1 MTASPPSR
9 SIRRLTIAGF
19 KRFSEVALDF
29 APLTVLTGTNGAGK
43 TSVIHA
49 LLLARE
55 ASLPGAKAVQLN
67 GPYGLELGTASDVL
81 NIHTALDRS
90 EVVIQPELTDGTALH
105 FALDASQEDLF
116 YLPIKRREV
125 TAADPGA
132 PAGALDPLR
141 GRCGA
146 LTGGSRAFTYLCAE
160 RLGPREILRASALPT
175 DELGV
180 GVQGEFCAQLLT
192 VHDLKAKV
200 PPARRHPDRQD
211 ESSAFLKYQVEAWL
225 SEIVRPVEIDT
236 ASFPNTTVTALRFRS
251 PGGEWVR
258 APNMGFG
265 VSYALPIL
273 LAGLFAPED
282 TDSLLIVE
290 NPEAHLH
297 PAGQSKIG
305 AFLAR
310 LARSGV
316 QVVLETHSDHVLNGI
331 RRAIGEQGVLD
342 ADHAI
347 AHFFDMESEA
357 EPTITALRFTR
368 AGGMSEWPRR
378 FFDQYQLDVAA
389 LTRAR
394 RGPAR

>member
-1 MTASPPSR
+1 MNDRALR
-9 SIRRLTIAGF
+9 QLTVEGF
-19 KRFSEVALDF
+19 KRFAALTLDL

-55 ASLPGAKAVQLN
+55 ASIPGATTVQLN

-90 EVVIQPELTDGTALH
+90 EVVIHAELADAGALH
-105 FALDASQEDLF
+105 YTFDASQEALL
-116 YLPIKRREV
+116 YLPIKANSSTPV
-125 TAADPGA
+125 ADRP
-132 PAGALDPLR
+132 P
-141 GRCGA
+141 CA
-146 LTGGSRAFTYLCAE
+146 LTGPNRAFTYLCAE
-160 RLGPREILRASALPT
+160 RLGPREILRASALRT
-175 DELGV
+175 EDLGV
-180 GVQGEFCAQLLT
+180 GVQGEFCAQLLA

-200 PPARRHPDRQD
+200 PPARRHPDHQD

-225 SEIVRPVEIDT
+225 SEIVRPVELET

-251 PGGEWVR
+251 PGGDWVR

-265 VSYALPIL
+265 VSYALPII
-273 LAGLFAPED
+273 LAGLFAPEGAE
-282 TDSLLIVE
+282 SLLIVE

-310 LARSGV
+310 LAQSGV
-316 QVVLETHSDHVLNGI
+316 QVILETHSDHVLNGI
-331 RRAIGEQGVLD
+331 RRAIGEQNVLD
-342 ADHAI
+342 ADRAI

-357 EPTITALRFTR
+357 EPSITALRFTP
-368 AGGMSEWPRR
+368 AGGVSQWPRR

>member
-1 MTASPPSR
+1 MSGRT
-9 SIRRLTIAGF
+9 IRRLTIAGF
-19 KRFSEVALDF
+19 KRFSEVSLDL

-43 TSVIHA
+43 TSVIHS

-55 ASLPGAKAVQLN
+55 ASLPGATAVQLS
-67 GPYGLELGTASDVL
+67 GPYGLELGTAGDVL

-90 EVVIQPELTDGTALH
+90 EVVIQADLADGLALR
-105 FALDASQEDLF
+105 FTLDASQEDLF
-116 YLPIKRREV
+116 YLPIKQVEA
-125 TAADPGA
+125 TLPGA
-132 PAGALDPLR
+132 DARVGALEGPLR
-141 GRCGA
+141 ERCGA
-146 LTGGSRAFTYLCAE
+146 LTGGNRAFTYLCAE

-180 GVQGEFCAQLLT
+180 GVQGEYCAQLLA

-211 ESSAFLKYQVEAWL
+211 ENSAFLKYQVEAWL

-265 VSYALPIL
+265 VSYALPII
-273 LAGLFAPED
+273 LAGLFAPEH

-310 LARSGV
+310 LAASGV

-342 ADHAI
+342 ADHAL
-347 AHFFDMESEA
+347 AHFFDAESEA

-378 FFDQYQLDVAA
+378 FFDQYQIDVAA